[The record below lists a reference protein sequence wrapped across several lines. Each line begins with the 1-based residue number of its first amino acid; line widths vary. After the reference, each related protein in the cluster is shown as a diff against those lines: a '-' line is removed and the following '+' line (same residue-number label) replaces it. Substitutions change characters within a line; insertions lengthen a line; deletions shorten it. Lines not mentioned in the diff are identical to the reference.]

1 MNAREPLVRGKAY
14 HAWRELAI
22 AGFVLTLLMVVDGF
36 VDVFRD
42 IRVLDFET
50 VILGIPLG
58 MAIMYA
64 GCIGW
69 ARYLIREKRFG
80 ITVILVV
87 PWLLLAAF
95 DRMGV
100 QRRDGQYSGW
110 HSRCRGCHRS
120 FGDSK
125 KNGEIDRLILFLGGV
140 RDAGGWIAGGE

>member
-50 VILGIPLG
+50 VILSIPLG

-100 QRRDGQYSGW
+100 HGPGMVSILVGIVSAVVAIVVLVTPRRTEKSTG
-110 HSRCRGCHRS
+110 
-120 FGDSK
+120 
-125 KNGEIDRLILFLGGV
+125 
-140 RDAGGWIAGGE
+140 

>member
-50 VILGIPLG
+50 IILGIPLG

-69 ARYLIREKRFG
+69 ARCLIREKRFG

-100 QRRDGQYSGW
+100 HGPGMVS
-110 HSRCRGCHRS
+110 
-120 FGDSK
+120 
-125 KNGEIDRLILFLGGV
+125 ILVGIVVPWLPS
-140 RDAGGWIAGGE
+140 